1 MASTVSKFKG
11 FMVFA
16 MILLL
21 SQQSFADFFPMNC
34 DDMKNA
40 SVALQESHSHMNSHM
55 TSQMDMLDHHS
66 SSKGKMASHEECD
79 ICDSNDCP
87 CGEMGRC
94 LSSFLAAAQFINHE
108 YILFVDNGQRFLSPD
123 EHSHSGNYLHPFR
136 PPISC

>member
-11 FMVFA
+11 FIVFA

-21 SQQSFADFFPMNC
+21 TQQSFADFFPMNC
-34 DDMKNA
+34 DNMKNA
-40 SVALQESHSHMNSHM
+40 SVALQEGHSHM
-55 TSQMDMLDHHS
+55 TSQMDMLDHKS

-79 ICDSNDCP
+79 ICDTNDCR

-94 LSSFLAAAQFINHE
+94 LSSSLAAAQFINQK

-123 EHSHSGNYLHPFR
+123 EYSNSGNYLHPFR
-136 PPISC
+136 PPISI